1 MPYIYDI
8 KMSSI
13 RSIGSVK
20 WFNNK
25 SGFGFITSSDGEH
38 AGKDIFVHYSAIA
51 IEGYKTLKAG
61 QLVDYEI
68 QEGEKGLHAINVIP
82 LEQKPQNHK

>member
-1 MPYIYDI
+1 MADSGMI
-8 KMSSI
+8 
-13 RSIGSVK
+13 K
-20 WFNNK
+20 WFSNAK
-25 SGFGFITSSDGEH
+25 GFGFIVNENGNGNGNS
-38 AGKDIFVHYSAIA
+38 DIFVHYSAIA

-82 LEQKPQNHK
+82 LEQKPQDHK

>member
-1 MPYIYDI
+1 MADSGMI
-8 KMSSI
+8 
-13 RSIGSVK
+13 K
-20 WFNNK
+20 WFSNAK
-25 SGFGFITSSDGEH
+25 GFGFIVNERMEGN
-38 AGKDIFVHYSAIA
+38 GDIFVHYSAIA

>member
-1 MPYIYDI
+1 MKKAMAI
-8 KMSSI
+8 
-13 RSIGSVK
+13 
-20 WFNNK
+20 F
-25 SGFGFITSSDGEH
+25 
-38 AGKDIFVHYSAIA
+38 FVHYSAIA